1 MVELERV
8 CIMIVACLVQVGA
21 GRAASAADGAVAP
34 APKRLVLA
42 DFDGPGAAATDWRT
56 YADPDGDVRHRLVS
70 SQRDSGNAL
79 HLAFAFPSAE
89 PCELGFRMGL
99 PAVDASEYDHLGL
112 WVKGDAAAGYA
123 STFKVALRRPDPRRA
138 GLLQRGSYVITGIT
152 PDWRHI
158 LIPLNLMTGITDW
171 KGLTEFVVVFQSRRA
186 PERRGGYYI
195 DDVALVKTGTRGPS
209 VADPV
214 IPPRKQAW
222 EASVGGRDAAKPHL
236 RARLAGWPEAA
247 EAKPAWPAD
256 DREFLWRI
264 ARDTWRGIEGL
275 TDREHGLPVDH
286 VRFGNGSVAVADAE
300 IGDYTNVTNVGLFL
314 VSVVAAHEIGL
325 LPTAQ
330 ALEKLTATLGTLERL
345 ERHAGFFFNY
355 YDTTTLER
363 STNFVSFVDSSW
375 LTAGLMVVRMSF
387 PELHA
392 RCSRLIDAGDYG
404 FFYDDVEQ
412 HMLHGYH
419 VNLAAASEYRYGLLY
434 TEARIGSLIAIGKGD
449 VPAEHWFRLVRTFP
463 ASHDW
468 QTQTPTDRKPKTV
481 RGHRVW
487 GGHYRWKGIDYVPSW
502 GGSMFEALMPTLLID
517 ERQQAPRSLGRND
530 EVHAT
535 VQRRH
540 AVEDLGYAVW
550 GMSPSATPGANG
562 YGEFGATELGVRG
575 YDAGVVTP
583 HATALALDLLPTP
596 AAANLRRLGDW
607 EGLYGEY
614 GFYDAVDPVA
624 GTVARAYLALDQAM
638 TFIALANHL
647 QEGCMRKRFASDP
660 IARAAL
666 PLIADE
672 DFFD

>member
-1 MVELERV
+1 
-8 CIMIVACLVQVGA
+8 MIVACLVQAGA
-21 GRAASAADGAVAP
+21 GPAVIAAEGTVAP

-42 DFDGPGAAATDWRT
+42 DFDGPGVATTSWRT
-56 YADPDGDVRHRLVS
+56 FADPEGDVRHRLVS

-89 PCELGFRMGL
+89 PCELGFRMRL
-99 PAVDASEYDHLGL
+99 PAVDASEYDHLAL
-112 WVKGDAAAGYA
+112 WVKGDTAAGSA
-123 STFKVALRRPDPRRA
+123 GPFKVGFRKPDPTRT
-138 GLLQRGSYVITGIT
+138 GLLQRGSAVVTGIT
-152 PDWRHI
+152 RDWRHV
-158 LIPLNLMTGITDW
+158 LIPLTLMTGITDW
-171 KGLTEFVVVFQSRRA
+171 RGLTEFGIVFQSRRA
-186 PERRGGYYI
+186 PERHGAVYI
-195 DDVALVKTGTRGPS
+195 DDVALVRTGTRGPS

-214 IPPRKQAW
+214 IPPRKRAW
-222 EASVGGRDAAKPHL
+222 EASVGGRDRATPHL
-236 RARLAGWPEAA
+236 RARLVGWPDDPVTTLAL
-247 EAKPAWPAD
+247 PGD
-256 DREFLWRI
+256 DREFLWRL
-264 ARDTWRGIEGL
+264 ARDTWRGLEAL

-286 VRFGNGSVAVADAE
+286 VRFGRGSVAVADAE
-300 IGDYTNVTNVGLFL
+300 IGDYTNVTSVGLFL

-325 LPTAQ
+325 LPAAA
-330 ALEKLTATLGTLERL
+330 ALEKLTAALDTLERL

-363 STNFVSFVDSSW
+363 TTNFVSFVDSSW
-375 LTAGLMVVRMSF
+375 LTAGLMVVRTSF

-392 RCSRLIDAGDYG
+392 RCSRVIDAGNYG

-419 VNLAAASEYRYGLLY
+419 VNLPAASEYRYGLLY

-449 VPAEHWFRLVRTFP
+449 VPAEHWFRLIRTFP

-468 QTQTPTDRKPKTV
+468 QTQTPRDRTARSI

-487 GGHYRWKGIDYVPSW
+487 GGHYHWKGVDYVPSW

-517 ERQQAPRSLGRND
+517 EREHAPRSLGRND
-530 EVHAT
+530 EAHVT
-535 VQRRH
+535 LQRRH

-550 GMSPSATPGANG
+550 GMSPSATPGTDDYREYGVTALGTRG
-562 YGEFGATELGVRG
+562 YGAGA
-575 YDAGVVTP
+575 VTP
-583 HATALALDLLPTP
+583 HAATLALDLAP
-596 AAANLRRLGDW
+596 APAVANLRRLGDW
-607 EGLYGEY
+607 PDLYGEY

-647 QEGCMRKRFASDP
+647 HDGCMQKRFTADP

-672 DFFD
+672 NFFE